1 MLSQIE
7 NNPVICIDINKAYSF
22 YNLLNNLKCITISCR
37 TEWEVIRNEIKNTK
51 CQMECNHTIKR
62 YQYEGKCYDTCPKIA
77 PYYIFLEELE
87 RKIFNCVPRCP
98 LEYPFEKIETH
109 NCVDSCNLTERE
121 KEICQINYMPNDT
134 NNKEV
139 EDKELEN
146 IKNILTNGFN
156 TSDIGN
162 GKNLIIKQRDSTITI
177 TNTENQKKPSNLTTI
192 DLGKCEKELKREYGI
207 PENEPLYI
215 LKIDVKKE
223 GLKIPKIAYEVYY
236 PYNGGNLTKLNLTVC
251 QDSDIKLSLYVV
263 LSDDIDLINPS
274 SKYYNDIC
282 YTYTSEDGTDIIL
295 SDRKFNFVNNNLT
308 VCEEDCDFN
317 GYNYTTRKAICSCSV
332 KMNSTTKIGDIAFEK
347 NKLFDSFTNF
357 KNIANINVLKCYK
370 LIFKLEAF
378 KYNYGNL
385 ILLVIIIFLF
395 ISFFIFYFKENY
407 DLEKILNIIVFFKL
421 NLHLVKKFLQRKKRE
436 EQIKLNNI
444 KKRIKNK
451 RKAKLNDKKG
461 KIEDLNLPPP
471 IYSVYLKLRKKNLLN
486 KEEVRNFD
494 LFFENENINTNSTIN
509 NNKRSQKLISNL
521 LETNNKSSM
530 RMIIDKNNKRKNENN
545 TIINKKNYPYNMN
558 ENQLY
563 EMFLKI
569 YKKSDSE
576 MNELS
581 YDSAIKLDNRTY
593 FQYYLSL
600 LRTKHLFIFSFWPA
614 FDYNPRIIKKFLFFF
629 NFTLS
634 FVFNALFFDD
644 ETMHKIYEDKGSFDF
659 IYNIPQIILSSIISG
674 FINGIIETLAL
685 TDSLFISL
693 KEEIYIKDIIIK
705 KQKTLKMIKIK
716 LLLFFIITLLLL
728 ILFWFYL
735 ACFCAVYKNT
745 QIHLITDT
753 VTSFGTSMITPFGFY
768 LLPGIFRIVA
778 LKAKK
783 KIRKLCLK

>member
-1 MLSQIE
+1 MKNVLNCEGIGFEYPRPSSIYLGTLKQSFVNCRQINISLAEITVSLILDESLNSMYCLFCDCSDILEVKFINFNDSSITNMDSLFQNCISLTSVDLSKVNTKNIKSMRYMFFNCKVLQLINLPDFVSSSATDVFNMFSHCENLNEIDLSNFYSSKLKNLNYIFKDCKKLEYINLTNFNSINKQLLLDMLSQIE
-7 NNPVICIDINKAYSF
+7 NNPVIPVICIDINKAYSI
-22 YNLLNNLKCITISCR
+22 YNLLNNLTCIAISCR
-37 TEWEVIRNEIKNTK
+37 TEWEVIRNEIKNKK
-51 CQMECNHTIKR
+51 CIMECNHTIKR
-62 YQYEGKCYDTCPKIA
+62 YQYEGKCYDACPKIA
-77 PYYIFLEELE
+77 PFYIFLEESR
-87 RKIFNCVPRCP
+87 RKFFKCVPRCP

-146 IKNILTNGFN
+146 IKTILTNGFN
-156 TSDIGN
+156 TSDIGS
-162 GKNLIIKQRDSTITI
+162 GKNLIIKQRESTITI

-192 DLGKCEKELKREYGI
+192 DLGECEKKLKDEYSI

-236 PYNGGNLTKLNLTVC
+236 PLSPGNLTKLNLTVC
-251 QDSDIKLSLYVV
+251 QDSDIKLSLPVV

-332 KMNSTTKIGDIAFEK
+332 KMNSTTKIGDIVFEK

-357 KNIANINVLKCYK
+357 KNIANVNVLKCYK

-395 ISFFIFYFKENY
+395 VSFFIFYFKENY

-421 NLHLVKKFLQRKKRE
+421 NLHLVKKFLLRKKRE

-461 KIEDLNLPPP
+461 NLGDLNLPPP
-471 IYSVYLKLRKKNLLN
+471 IYSVYLKLRKKNLLD

-509 NNKRSQKLISNL
+509 NNKRS
-521 LETNNKSSM
+521 
-530 RMIIDKNNKRKNENN
+530 
-545 TIINKKNYPYNMN
+545 P
-558 ENQLY
+558 
-563 EMFLKI
+563 
-569 YKKSDSE
+569 
-576 MNELS
+576 
-581 YDSAIKLDNRTY
+581 
-593 FQYYLSL
+593 
-600 LRTKHLFIFSFWPA
+600 
-614 FDYNPRIIKKFLFFF
+614 
-629 NFTLS
+629 
-634 FVFNALFFDD
+634 
-644 ETMHKIYEDKGSFDF
+644 
-659 IYNIPQIILSSIISG
+659 
-674 FINGIIETLAL
+674 
-685 TDSLFISL
+685 
-693 KEEIYIKDIIIK
+693 
-705 KQKTLKMIKIK
+705 
-716 LLLFFIITLLLL
+716 
-728 ILFWFYL
+728 
-735 ACFCAVYKNT
+735 
-745 QIHLITDT
+745 
-753 VTSFGTSMITPFGFY
+753 
-768 LLPGIFRIVA
+768 
-778 LKAKK
+778 
-783 KIRKLCLK
+783 